1 MNNLAIIAIDDERI
15 ILDSLR
21 IQLEKQYGGK
31 FLLEFAQSASEALE
45 VMDDLKHMDIST
57 LLVLTDFLMPGMNGD
72 ELIMKLRE
80 NFVDVNV
87 VMLTGHITPEISER
101 MMQQKLVLQVIQK
114 PWKES
119 ELFHI
124 IDDLANA

>member
-1 MNNLAIIAIDDERI
+1 ME
-15 ILDSLR
+15 
-21 IQLEKQYGGK
+21 
-31 FLLEFAQSASEALE
+31 
-45 VMDDLKHMDIST
+45 IST

-72 ELIMKLRE
+72 ELILKLRE
-80 NFVDVNV
+80 NFADVNV

-101 MMQQKLVLQVIQK
+101 IMQQKLVLQVIHK
-114 PWKES
+114 PWKET